1 MITLEEL
8 LKCKEHN
15 QLSDNSKLVVNVNNR
30 GRVPF
35 INIGPQTNISLT
47 FMRVHGL
54 VAMGYNVDLVAVEKS
69 SPILSP
75 VSEALD
81 EVIPV
86 QKIEDIAPAAEV
98 VVDAP
103 VEEASEGLVEE
114 EQETPAAEVVVEGE
128 PEVAEVV
135 VEGEPEAAAEAV
147 VEDAPVEEAS
157 EGLVE
162 EEQETPAAEAVVEGE
177 PEVAAEAVAE
187 EAPVE
192 EFVPFTKDEL
202 EAMSEEELKEIL
214 VGGGISFTLPKKNV
228 KGYLVDLILT
238 EQAK

>member
-54 VAMGYNVDLVAVEKS
+54 VAMGYNVDLVAVEKTA
-69 SPILSP
+69 PILSP

-114 EQETPAAEVVVEGE
+114 EQETPAAE
-128 PEVAEVV
+128 AV

-147 VEDAPVEEAS
+147 VED
-157 EGLVE
+157 
-162 EEQETPAAEAVVEGE
+162 
-177 PEVAAEAVAE
+177 
-187 EAPVE
+187 APVE

-214 VGGGISFTLPKKNV
+214 VGGEIAFTLPKKNV

>member
-15 QLSDNSKLVVNVNNR
+15 QLSYNSKLVVNVNNR

-114 EQETPAAEVVVEGE
+114 EQETPAAEAVVDAPVEE
-128 PEVAEVV
+128 
-135 VEGEPEAAAEAV
+135 AAEAV

-162 EEQETPAAEAVVEGE
+162 EEQETPAAEAVAEGE
-177 PEVAAEAVAE
+177 LEVAAEVVVE

-238 EQAK
+238 EQSK

>member
-15 QLSDNSKLVVNVNNR
+15 QLSVNSKLVVNVNNR

-54 VAMGYNVDLVAVEKS
+54 VAMGYNVDLVAVEKTA
-69 SPILSP
+69 PILSP

-98 VVDAP
+98 VV
-103 VEEASEGLVEE
+103 
-114 EQETPAAEVVVEGE
+114 VVV
-128 PEVAEVV
+128 
-135 VEGEPEAAAEAV
+135 
-147 VEDAPVEEAS
+147 DAPVEEAS

-177 PEVAAEAVAE
+177 PEAAAEVVVE
-187 EAPVE
+187 DAPVE

-214 VGGGISFTLPKKNV
+214 VGGEIAFTLPKKNV

>member
-15 QLSDNSKLVVNVNNR
+15 QLSENSKLVVNVNNR

-54 VAMGYNVDLVAVEKS
+54 VAMGYNVDLVAIEKS
-69 SPILSP
+69 APILSP

-86 QKIEDIAPAAEV
+86 QKIEDIAPAAEAV
-98 VVDAP
+98 VEEAP

-114 EQETPAAEVVVEGE
+114 EQEAPAAE
-128 PEVAEVV
+128 AV

-147 VEDAPVEEAS
+147 S
-157 EGLVE
+157 
-162 EEQETPAAEAVVEGE
+162 
-177 PEVAAEAVAE
+177 E
-187 EAPVE
+187 EAPVEE

-214 VGGGISFTLPKKNV
+214 VGGGIAFTLPKKNV
-228 KGYLVDLILT
+228 KDYLVDLILT

>member
-15 QLSDNSKLVVNVNNR
+15 QLSYNSKLVVNVNNR

-128 PEVAEVV
+128 PEVA
-135 VEGEPEAAAEAV
+135 
-147 VEDAPVEEAS
+147 
-157 EGLVE
+157 
-162 EEQETPAAEAVVEGE
+162 
-177 PEVAAEAVAE
+177 AEAVAE

>member
-54 VAMGYNVDLVAVEKS
+54 VAMGYNVDLVAVEKTA
-69 SPILSP
+69 PVLSP

-86 QKIEDIAPAAEV
+86 QKIEDIAPVAEA

-103 VEEASEGLVEE
+103 VEEASEGLV
-114 EQETPAAEVVVEGE
+114 A
-128 PEVAEVV
+128 
-135 VEGEPEAAAEAV
+135 
-147 VEDAPVEEAS
+147 
-157 EGLVE
+157 

-177 PEVAAEAVAE
+177 PEAAEAVVEDTQA
-187 EAPVE
+187 E

-202 EAMSEEELKEIL
+202 EAMSEKELKEIL
-214 VGGGISFTLPKKNV
+214 VGAEIAFTLPKKNV

>member
-15 QLSDNSKLVVNVNNR
+15 QLSYNSKLVVNVNNR

-114 EQETPAAEVVVEGE
+114 EQETPAAE
-128 PEVAEVV
+128 
-135 VEGEPEAAAEAV
+135 
-147 VEDAPVEEAS
+147 
-157 EGLVE
+157 
-162 EEQETPAAEAVVEGE
+162 AVVEGE

>member
-114 EQETPAAEVVVEGE
+114 EQETPAAE
-128 PEVAEVV
+128 AV

-147 VEDAPVEEAS
+147 VED
-157 EGLVE
+157 
-162 EEQETPAAEAVVEGE
+162 
-177 PEVAAEAVAE
+177 
-187 EAPVE
+187 APVE

-214 VGGGISFTLPKKNV
+214 VGGEIAFTLPKKNV

>member
-30 GRVPF
+30 GRVLF

-114 EQETPAAEVVVEGE
+114 EQETPAAEAVVEGE
-128 PEVAEVV
+128 PEAAAEAV

-147 VEDAPVEEAS
+147 VED
-157 EGLVE
+157 
-162 EEQETPAAEAVVEGE
+162 
-177 PEVAAEAVAE
+177 
-187 EAPVE
+187 APVE

-214 VGGGISFTLPKKNV
+214 VGGEIAFTLPKKNV

>member
-15 QLSDNSKLVVNVNNR
+15 QLSYNSKLVVNVNNR

-86 QKIEDIAPAAEV
+86 QKIEDIAPV
-98 VVDAP
+98 
-103 VEEASEGLVEE
+103 
-114 EQETPAAEVVVEGE
+114 
-128 PEVAEVV
+128 
-135 VEGEPEAAAEAV
+135 AEAV
-147 VEDAPVEEAS
+147 VDAPVEEAS

-177 PEVAAEAVAE
+177 PEVAAEAVVE
-187 EAPVE
+187 DAPVE

-214 VGGGISFTLPKKNV
+214 VGGGVAFTLPKKNV

>member
-15 QLSDNSKLVVNVNNR
+15 QLSYNSKLVVNVNNR

-114 EQETPAAEVVVEGE
+114 EQETPAAEAVVEGE
-128 PEVAEVV
+128 PEVAE
-135 VEGEPEAAAEAV
+135 AV
-147 VEDAPVEEAS
+147 VED
-157 EGLVE
+157 
-162 EEQETPAAEAVVEGE
+162 
-177 PEVAAEAVAE
+177 
-187 EAPVE
+187 APVE

-214 VGGGISFTLPKKNV
+214 VGGGIAFTLPKKNV

>member
-54 VAMGYNVDLVAVEKS
+54 VAMGYNVDLVAVEKTA
-69 SPILSP
+69 PVLSP

-86 QKIEDIAPAAEV
+86 QKIEDIAPVAEA

-103 VEEASEGLVEE
+103 VEEASEGLV
-114 EQETPAAEVVVEGE
+114 A
-128 PEVAEVV
+128 
-135 VEGEPEAAAEAV
+135 
-147 VEDAPVEEAS
+147 
-157 EGLVE
+157 
-162 EEQETPAAEAVVEGE
+162 EEQETPAAEAVVDAPVEE
-177 PEVAAEAVAE
+177 AAEAVVE
-187 EAPVE
+187 DAPVE

-214 VGGGISFTLPKKNV
+214 VGGEIAFTLPKKNV

>member
-15 QLSDNSKLVVNVNNR
+15 QLSESSKLVVNVNNR

-114 EQETPAAEVVVEGE
+114 EQEAPAAE
-128 PEVAEVV
+128 AV

-147 VEDAPVEEAS
+147 VED
-157 EGLVE
+157 
-162 EEQETPAAEAVVEGE
+162 
-177 PEVAAEAVAE
+177 
-187 EAPVE
+187 APVE

-214 VGGGISFTLPKKNV
+214 VGGEIAFTLPKKNV

>member
-15 QLSDNSKLVVNVNNR
+15 QLSESSKLVVNVNNR

-162 EEQETPAAEAVVEGE
+162 EEQETPAAEAV
-177 PEVAAEAVAE
+177 AE

>member
-15 QLSDNSKLVVNVNNR
+15 QLSENSKLVVNVNNR

-54 VAMGYNVDLVAVEKS
+54 VAMGYNVDLVAVEKTA
-69 SPILSP
+69 PVLSP

-86 QKIEDIAPAAEV
+86 QKIEDIAPV
-98 VVDAP
+98 
-103 VEEASEGLVEE
+103 
-114 EQETPAAEVVVEGE
+114 
-128 PEVAEVV
+128 
-135 VEGEPEAAAEAV
+135 AEAV
-147 VEDAPVEEAS
+147 VDAPVEEAS

-162 EEQETPAAEAVVEGE
+162 EEQETPAAEAVVDAPVEE
-177 PEVAAEAVAE
+177 AAEAVVE
-187 EAPVE
+187 DAPVE

-214 VGGGISFTLPKKNV
+214 VGGEIAFTLPKKNV

>member
-54 VAMGYNVDLVAVEKS
+54 VAMGYNVDLVAVEKTA
-69 SPILSP
+69 PILSP

-114 EQETPAAEVVVEGE
+114 EQETPAAE
-128 PEVAEVV
+128 
-135 VEGEPEAAAEAV
+135 
-147 VEDAPVEEAS
+147 
-157 EGLVE
+157 
-162 EEQETPAAEAVVEGE
+162 AVVEGE
-177 PEVAAEAVAE
+177 PEVATEAVVE
-187 EAPVE
+187 DAPVE

-214 VGGGISFTLPKKNV
+214 VGGGIAFTLPKKNV

>member
-54 VAMGYNVDLVAVEKS
+54 VAMGYNVDLVAVEKTA
-69 SPILSP
+69 PILSP

-114 EQETPAAEVVVEGE
+114 EQETPAAE
-128 PEVAEVV
+128 AV

-147 VEDAPVEEAS
+147 VED
-157 EGLVE
+157 
-162 EEQETPAAEAVVEGE
+162 
-177 PEVAAEAVAE
+177 
-187 EAPVE
+187 APVE

-214 VGGGISFTLPKKNV
+214 IGGGIAFTLPKKNV